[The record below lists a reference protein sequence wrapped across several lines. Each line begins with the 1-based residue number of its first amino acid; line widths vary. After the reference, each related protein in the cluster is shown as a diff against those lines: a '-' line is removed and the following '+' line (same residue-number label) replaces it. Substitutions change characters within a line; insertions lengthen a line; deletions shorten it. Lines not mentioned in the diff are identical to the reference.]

1 MTSARIRTYAHT
13 RPLPLLALALA
24 ALAGLGA
31 LAGEALAQAYPNKPI
46 RLIVPFP
53 AGGSA
58 DASARIVAAP
68 MAAALGQP
76 ILVENRAGADGA
88 IAGEAV
94 AKSAPDGYTLFYAT
108 NSAMSAVPHLRKNP
122 PYDALKDFTPIVS
135 IGRFTFFL
143 FVSADL
149 PVSNVQQLISYA
161 KANPGKLDYG
171 TGNTTSIIA
180 TAAFRALTGTN
191 MVHIPY
197 KGDAPALADLVAG
210 RVKVLIATPTG
221 VLGQVKE
228 GRVKVLATLLPQR
241 SHLMPDTPTMAEEGL
256 GKFGVTPWG
265 GLFGPANMPREVV
278 DRIAREANAALKRP
292 EVSENLLRQAYV
304 PLGSTTEEFVAF
316 VREQHGAWGQAIRD
330 AGIKPD

>member
-1 MTSARIRTYAHT
+1 MKPVIARLA
-13 RPLPLLALALA
+13 ALALA
-24 ALAGLGA
+24 AFAATAG
-31 LAGEALAQAYPNKPI
+31 AQSGYPNKPI

-76 ILVENRAGADGA
+76 ILVENRAGADGL

-108 NSAMSAVPHLRKNP
+108 NSAMSAAPQMRKVS
-122 PYDALKDFTPIVS
+122 PYDPLKDFTPIVS
-135 IGRFTFFL
+135 IGRFTFFM
-143 FVSADL
+143 FASADL
-149 PVSNVQQLISYA
+149 PVSNVQQLIAHA

-180 TAAFRALTGTN
+180 TAAFKALTGTN
-191 MVHIPY
+191 MMHIPY

-241 SHLMPDTPTMAEEGL
+241 SHLMPDVPTMAEEGL
-256 GKFGVTPWG
+256 GKFNVTPWG
-265 GLFGPANMPREVV
+265 GLFGPANMPREIV

-292 EVSENLLRQAYV
+292 DVSENLLRQAYV
-304 PLGSTTEEFVAF
+304 PLGSTTDEFAAF
-316 VREQHGAWGQAIRD
+316 VREQYSAWGQAIRD
-330 AGIKPD
+330 AGIKPE